1 MKRDLRVCDHAP
13 LAEAVARARSTDGA
27 MVIPL
32 YVVEPDLLR
41 QPDVDG
47 RHYAFVR
54 AALLGLRERLRGLGS
69 ELFVRVG
76 RVTDVF
82 ESIVASV
89 RSIDSR
95 ARLMGVLAHEE
106 TGNGWTFARDVE
118 VGRWCRARGI
128 AFDEWRQFGVVR
140 RLGSRDGW
148 ARRWEQQM
156 AQPIV
161 PVPESGPMHRT
172 LRRIETGEIP
182 NLDTLGYTRTTASQ
196 EADRTARL
204 AQETLESFLE
214 IRALG
219 YQRNISSPLTSER
232 GSSRLSTHLAYG
244 TLSMRQIVQATYRKI
259 DEVKRIG
266 PPGWGRSLASFQSR
280 LHWHCHFIQKL
291 ESEPRIEF
299 ESFVPAFDR
308 LRDPQPDQT
317 RFDAWCNGRT
327 GYPMVDACMRYLT
340 STGWLN
346 FRMRSM
352 LMSFAAYDLW
362 LHWRSPAVFLARQFI
377 DYEPGIHYC
386 QCQMQSGT
394 TGINTLRIYDPTK
407 QGVEHDPQGEFIRK
421 WVPELSRVPLGYVHE
436 PWKMP
441 MQVQREAGCRIGEDY
456 PLRVVDHTE
465 AVREAKAKFAEMRG
479 RSEVRRASDGVQQR
493 HGSRRSGLRQVHN
506 RPGRSRASKPSKADA
521 GPGLFDGM

>member
-1 MKRDLRVCDHAP
+1 MKRDLRVGDHAP
-13 LAEAVARARSTDGA
+13 LAEAVRRARTASGG

-32 YVVEPDLLR
+32 YVIEPDLLR

-47 RHYAFVR
+47 RHYAFILPTL
-54 AALLGLRERLRGLGS
+54 AGLRDALRRLGS

-76 RVTDVF
+76 NVTEVF
-82 ESIVASV
+82 ESMIASL
-89 RSIDSR
+89 RKIDQD

-106 TGNGWTFARDVE
+106 TGNGWTFARDID
-118 VGRWCRARGI
+118 VGRWCRERDVT
-128 AFDEWRQFGVVR
+128 FEEWRQFGVVR
-140 RLGSRDGW
+140 RLKSRDGW

-156 AQPIV
+156 ARPIV
-161 PVPESGPMHRT
+161 PEPETIPMRAPLHR
-172 LRRIETGEIP
+172 IDPGEIP
-182 NLDTLGYTRTTASQ
+182 TLEALGFARTSACN
-196 EADRTARL
+196 EAERIAGH
-204 AQETLESFLE
+204 AHETLASFLE
-214 IRALG
+214 GRALG

-232 GSSRLSTHLAYG
+232 GSSRLSVHLAYG
-244 TLSMRQIVQATYRKI
+244 TLSMRTIVQATYRRI
-259 DEVKRIG
+259 EEVRRSG
-266 PPGWGRSLASFQSR
+266 MPGWGRSLASFQSR

-308 LRDPQPDQT
+308 LRDAEPDAQ
-317 RFDAWCNGRT
+317 RFDAWTRGRT

-362 LHWRSPAVFLARQFI
+362 LHWRAPAIFLARQFI

-394 TGINTLRIYDPTK
+394 TGINTLRMYDPTK
-407 QGVEHDPQGEFIRK
+407 QGIEHDPQGEFIRR
-421 WVPELSRVPLGYVHE
+421 WVPELSRVPVGYVHE

-441 MQVQREAGCRIGEDY
+441 MSVQREAGCRIGEEY
-456 PLRVVDHTE
+456 PLRVVDHAA
-465 AVREAKAKFAEMRG
+465 AVREAKAKFAELRG
-479 RSEVRRASDGVQQR
+479 RAEVRRASDGVQSR
-493 HGSRRSGLRQVHN
+493 HGSRRSGLSQVHN
-506 RPGRSRASKPSKADA
+506 RPARSRGRKPSKADA
-521 GPGLFDGM
+521 GPGLFDAM